1 MARAPRSSADFA
13 QLPTEAAHP
22 RAAKLDS
29 MAPEAIAALMLGEEA
44 KAVRAAQSRSDEIGR
59 AARLIADRLAA
70 GGRLVYVGAG
80 TSGRLGTLDA
90 VECVPTFGVPPSRLV
105 PIIAGGPS
113 ALTRSVEGAEDNMR
127 DGEQR
132 MRRAAVGPADVVCCI
147 AASGTTPF
155 VRAALEYARFRRAAT
170 ILVTCA
176 GNPPTNGQRT
186 ADIVIA
192 LDTGPEVIA
201 GSTRLKAGTATKVVL
216 NAMST
221 AAFVLL
227 GKTYGGLMVDVRP
240 TNAKLW
246 ARAIRIVRELSG
258 LDETAARKLIEK
270 AGRRA
275 KVALVMHHKG
285 VSTARA
291 TELLIEHKGKL
302 RAIVGDIGG
311 VPGKPEDARTDD
323 GAR

>member
-1 MARAPRSSADFA
+1 MS
-13 QLPTEAAHP
+13 
-22 RAAKLDS
+22 
-29 MAPEAIAALMLGEEA
+29 PEAIAALMLSEEA
-44 KAVRAAQSRSDEIGR
+44 KAVRAAQSRADVIGR
-59 AARLIADRLAA
+59 AARLVADRLAG
-70 GGRLVYVGAG
+70 GGRLIYVGAG

-105 PIIAGGPS
+105 AIIAGGPA
-113 ALTRSVEGAEDNMR
+113 ALTRSVEGAEDNVR
-127 DGEQR
+127 DGEAR
-132 MRRAAVGPADVVCCI
+132 LRRVAVGPADVVCCV
-147 AASGTTPF
+147 AASGRTPF

-176 GNPPTNGQRT
+176 GSPTNGERV
-186 ADIVIA
+186 ADEVIA

-201 GSTRLKAGTATKVVL
+201 GSTRLKAGTATKVAL

-246 ARAIRIVRELSG
+246 ARAIRIVRTLSG
-258 LDETAARKLIEK
+258 LDDVASRKLIEK
-270 AGRRA
+270 AGGRA
-275 KVALVMHHKG
+275 KVALVMHHAG
-285 VSTARA
+285 VNAVRA
-291 TELLIEHKGKL
+291 KELLIKHKGSL
-302 RAIVGDIGG
+302 RAIVGDLDVDGG
-311 VPGKPEDARTDD
+311 KASGGAKATTADEVRAED